1 MSDEF
6 EPDDEATKKA
16 ALLTTLENLK
26 ISHRR
31 LDTEITALRE
41 NGAIDMINIARMKKQ
56 KLVLKDKIS
65 RLKNSMTPDIIA

>member
-31 LDTEITALRE
+31 LDKEITALRE

-65 RLKNSMTPDIIA
+65 WLKNSITPDIIA